1 MSVSKSALTTGE
13 ISKYCGVHF
22 RTVIRWIERGELRA
36 YKLPGRG
43 DNRVMVP
50 DFLDFLQRH
59 AMPVPEEFLSAA
71 RKVLIAESDESK
83 ATTLSAQLHD
93 QGYETEIAAD
103 GFRTGLLLETF
114 QPALLVLNLE
124 LPGMNGFEVLKF
136 IRDASSRPEVKILAL
151 ASSGPD
157 AADKARE
164 RGADAVLNQPLAD
177 HELIKTIESLLAA

>member
-59 AMPVPEEFLSAA
+59 AMPVPEEFQSAG
-71 RKVLIAESDESK
+71 RKVLIAESDDSR
-83 ATTLSAQLHD
+83 AASLSTSLQKL
-93 QGYETEIAAD
+93 GYETEIAAD

-114 QPALLVLNLE
+114 QPALLVLNLD

-136 IRDASSRPEVKILAL
+136 IRDASSRPDVMILAL
-151 ASSGPD
+151 ATPGD
-157 AADKARE
+157 ALDEARE
-164 RGADAVLNQPLAD
+164 RGADAVLTQPLAED
-177 HELIKTIESLLAA
+177 KLIKTIENMLAA